1 MTRRLGLSA
10 AITATLAAALATLG
24 APTASAA
31 DPTYQAPVVG
41 QCFDMSAEEL
51 AGASYTETA
60 VDCGTEHTSEVI
72 AVAQM
77 PDGLTYD
84 DTAAL
89 TTFALETCYPA
100 QRKVLGTSK
109 LGVRLTAFSVGYFG
123 PTAEQQAAGARWLR
137 CDLVLYNG
145 DQLLPLPGRLK
156 VGTYPF
162 SPKVARC
169 LAGRDFHITVC
180 AKKHTFRA
188 TAALT
193 VDKQRYPSDKAWK
206 RIGTERCRTA
216 TSSRSYRFSWPSKIG
231 WKVGDHTLVC
241 YSQTRH

>member
-1 MTRRLGLSA
+1 MTRRLGLSTA
-10 AITATLAAALATLG
+10 VTATLAAALTTLG
-24 APTASAA
+24 APSAIAA
-31 DPTYQAPVVG
+31 DPAYQAPVVG

-51 AGASYTETA
+51 AGASYAEAA
-60 VDCGTEHTSEVI
+60 VDCAAEHTSEVI

-84 DTAAL
+84 DSAAL

-109 LGVRLTAFSVGYFG
+109 LGVRLTAFNVGYFG

-137 CDLVLYNG
+137 CDLVLNNG
-145 DQLLPLPGRLK
+145 DKLLPLPGRLK

-162 SPKVARC
+162 SAKVARC

-188 TAALT
+188 TAALK
-193 VDKQRYPSDKAWK
+193 VDKQRYPSEKAWK
-206 RIGTERCRTA
+206 RIGTERCRGA